1 MFKEKVTHKP
11 RIVKITKVTIET
23 PTIKTF
29 YFRDEDCS
37 TAQPGQFAMVWIPE
51 IDELPMSISYVGK
64 DNIAAIS
71 VKSVGKATRIMHLKK
86 VGALIGVRGPYGT
99 NFTIQD
105 GKRALIAC
113 GGSGAAALFP
123 LIEIM
128 AKKGEEFTIVLGAET
143 TGELLFYKRLSPIVK
158 MSKGMLIPATE
169 NGKFGV
175 KGTVCD
181 VVEELL
187 ETESFDTIY
196 TCGHELMM
204 KKIFDKA
211 LEKDIKVQVS
221 LERRMKCGIGICGS
235 CSIGSYRVCKDGPVF
250 NDDVLR
256 NLDDF
261 GKYERDSTGKRIPI
275 TQ

>member
-1 MFKEKVTHKP
+1 LFKDKATHKP
-11 RIVKITKVTIET
+11 RIVKITNVNIDT

-29 YFRDEDCS
+29 YFRDEDCAK
-37 TAQPGQFAMVWIPE
+37 AQPGQFVMVWIPE
-51 IDELPMSISYVGK
+51 VDELPMSLSYIGK
-64 DNIAAIS
+64 DNLSAIS
-71 VKSVGKATRIMHLKK
+71 VKSVGKATQIMHMKR
-86 VGALIGVRGPYGT
+86 VGNLIGIRGPYGT

-105 GKRALIAC
+105 GDRALIAC

-123 LIEIM
+123 LIELI
-128 AKKGEEFTIVLGAET
+128 AKKGEEFAIVLGAET
-143 TGELLFYKRLSPIVK
+143 TGELLFYDRLSPIVK

-169 NGKFGV
+169 DGKFGV

-187 ETESFDTIY
+187 ETENFDTIY
-196 TCGHELMM
+196 TCGHEFMM

-211 LEKDIKVQVS
+211 LEKNIKVQVS

-250 NDDVLR
+250 NDDVLKH
-256 NLDDF
+256 LDDF
-261 GKYERDSTGKRIPI
+261 GKYERDSTGKKIPI